1 MVIAIL
7 HYILKLKVYLSGYE
21 KYYCFLF
28 PSRKCIE
35 TEGLIKIFH
44 KETKNR

>member
-21 KYYCFLF
+21 KYYCFLQG
-28 PSRKCIE
+28 SALKRRVK
-35 TEGLIKIFH
+35 LKYSN
-44 KETKNR
+44 KETQNR